1 MFDKILLPL
10 DGSTLAEQA
19 VPYAIAQAEHFG
31 AEIILLRAVEPLRA
45 AAGATSRAIES
56 VERRLEDL
64 AGEYLEGVAADI
76 RARGIEV
83 STSVVRGRPHEEIV
97 RFTEENEVDLIVIS
111 HHGQSGLS
119 RWLMG
124 TVADHVARG
133 ATVPVLLI
141 QTTKEDK

>member
-19 VPYAIAQAEHFG
+19 IPYAIAQAEHFG
-31 AEIILLRAVEPLRA
+31 AEIILLRAVEPLRG

-64 AGEYLEGVAADI
+64 AGEYLEGVAGGIA
-76 RARGIEV
+76 ARGIEV
-83 STSVVRGRPHEEIV
+83 SESVVRGRPHEEIV
-97 RFTEENEVDLIVIS
+97 RFAEINQVDLIVIS

-124 TVADHVARG
+124 TVADHVSRG

-141 QTTKEDK
+141 QTTKEDR